1 MEEIRLEKKSEKN
14 IKNNVNK
21 MDLSQFVRFEA
32 TIAATM
38 IDLGIYDSEPEY
50 AIQQNKKSD
59 IEILSRAMTKSD
71 FYSTSLCSK
80 YREYNKKVTEKLAG
94 KNEAN
99 TAGPCPTCGTDRFK
113 VTAQRRSADEPMNHE
128 IHCPGCNKI
137 EYN

>member
-1 MEEIRLEKKSEKN
+1 
-14 IKNNVNK
+14 
-21 MDLSQFVRFEA
+21 MDLSQFVKFESS
-32 TIAATM
+32 IAATM
-38 IDLGIYDSEPEY
+38 IDLGVYDSVPEY
-50 AIQQNKKSD
+50 VNPNNKRTD
-59 IEILSRAMTKSD
+59 IEMLSKAVTKND
-71 FYSTSLCSK
+71 FYSTALCSK
-80 YREYNKKVTEKLAG
+80 YRECNKKVTEKLAG